1 MRFAVKAA
9 MVTAA
14 LARAKWQVSLPRR
27 PLPPQGGAAFTAAW

>member
-14 LARAKWQVSLPRR
+14 LARPKWQASVRSPAL
-27 PLPPQGGAAFTAAW
+27 GEES